1 MGDFS
6 ILCNSLLRRPALIVE
21 VNEGPVRLGERGDDN
36 AHAREEYPT
45 KETIPV
51 IEGSDSTAA
60 ARWPS
65 AYFDGVASGGDV
77 YVVRSAS
84 MGHTDEKCERIL
96 WNVPQ
101 PLASTG
107 FPIWPSSGRAQIEL
121 HLTVAEGSGPP
132 SFIIGLWRMYYTG
145 IALKSYLMQLPPIP
159 WSTIGRGLSRI
170 RAWRRRPVLTISF
183 EANKTYDVRAVID
196 FGGALGRFCHFIVTN
211 TGKDAARNSRARLMN
226 VEILS
231 PHGVPVA
238 APGFIAPRELKWA
251 NEPDF
256 GPRDIAPEVP
266 RRVDLCYAVNGHQ
279 GLWFFAGPASVG
291 VQTVFPPGKYRMRVC
306 VDAQN
311 ARHVE
316 ASFDVSYD
324 GRW

>member
-1 MGDFS
+1 
-6 ILCNSLLRRPALIVE
+6 
-21 VNEGPVRLGERGDDN
+21 
-36 AHAREEYPT
+36 
-45 KETIPV
+45 
-51 IEGSDSTAA
+51 
-60 ARWPS
+60 
-65 AYFDGVASGGDV
+65 
-77 YVVRSAS
+77 
-84 MGHTDEKCERIL
+84 
-96 WNVPQ
+96 
-101 PLASTG
+101 
-107 FPIWPSSGRAQIEL
+107 
-121 HLTVAEGSGPP
+121 
-132 SFIIGLWRMYYTG
+132 
-145 IALKSYLMQLPPIP
+145 MQLPPIP

-211 TGKDAARNSRARLMN
+211 TGKDAARNGRARLMN

-231 PHGVPVA
+231 PHGEPVA
-238 APGFIAPRELKWA
+238 APGFVAPRELKWA

-256 GPRDIAPEVP
+256 GPRDIEPEVP

-291 VQTVFPPGKYRMRVC
+291 VQTVFPPGKYRVRVR

-324 GRW
+324 GRWSTVSVNPRAS